1 MLPTSALWDG
11 SPRIL
16 SEDLQPPVEPL
27 ALLLRLGAVAD
38 AGAVVRRAARALL
51 DLPEGPCASWPSWL
65 AAHQRPAADRLT
77 AILER
82 YGGALLAD
90 AVGLGKSYVALAVA
104 LARSEPFTL
113 VVPGVLV
120 PQWRALLARHNAA
133 APIITHEWLSTRDY
147 RHLPPFTA
155 PYRLVVV
162 DEAHRFRNPQTRR
175 YHALAKLV
183 VGARVLLV
191 TATPVHNRLADL
203 FHLFRLFLRDHELAA
218 LGIASLRRAA
228 AGEVVP
234 ATLAAVAARLTVARS
249 RDRVRAGYGRGP
261 VALSFPQRAPGER
274 VRAGVAPEP
283 LLLACVAG
291 AERLGTGGPAA
302 PLLRITLLRRLAS
315 SLAAFRASLARHE
328 AFLDLALAA
337 AQQGRALDAHDFSRF
352 CAVGDAGDAQL
363 ALFAILLEPGA
374 GPARPDDLAMTRELR
389 AIARAQEDPKADAL
403 AALLGNRSGKTIV
416 FVEAAA
422 TVRHLLRCLRGRRVA
437 GVVGETGLFAGDAGG
452 RAEALRAFAPLA
464 QGAGPPPAAL
474 ETDVLIATDLLSEGL
489 NLQDAARVIHYDLPW
504 SPARLAQRVGRI
516 DRLGSPH
523 DRIETITF
531 LPHRAI
537 ERALAV
543 ERRLAAKVAA
553 QQAAGAAQVE
563 SPSGQVPGA
572 AGLDW
577 CDRLHSLAA
586 RGEPAAP
593 AGACAAVRGHEPALV
608 LVVRIGGLVEAL
620 VVVGEATVADPRR
633 ATQLLEAAASAK
645 PAPCDPSVFSAAIR
659 SAAGTVRE
667 RVAAVAAARWRAGDR
682 DRLARRLIP
691 WVLAAGRRA
700 ARRRDAPELVRLDG
714 LVSRLALGMTAGEEQ
729 LLEELLGRG
738 AALAIGDVL
747 AWHER
752 LPPPREPPEAPRVE
766 LVAALAIGPA
776 APGQRSGVAEQ

>member
-16 SEDLQPPVEPL
+16 SEDLQAPVEPL
-27 ALLLRLGAVAD
+27 ALLLRPGAVAD

-65 AAHQRPAADRLT
+65 AAHQRPAAERLA
-77 AILER
+77 AILDR

-104 LARSEPFTL
+104 LACGEPFSL
-113 VVPGVLV
+113 VVPAVLV
-120 PQWRALLARHNAA
+120 PQWRPLLAQHNAA
-133 APIITHEWLSTRDY
+133 APIITHESLSTGDY
-147 RHLPPFTA
+147 RHLPPMTT
-155 PYRLVVV
+155 PYRLLVV
-162 DEAHRFRNPQTRR
+162 DEAHRFRNPDTRR
-175 YHALAKLV
+175 YRALAKRV

-218 LGIASLRRAA
+218 LGVASLRRAT
-228 AGEVVP
+228 AGEVDP

-249 RDRVRAGYGRGP
+249 RDRVQAGYGRGP
-261 VALSFPQRAPGER
+261 LALSFPHRLPGER

-283 LLLACVAG
+283 VLLACVAG
-291 AERLGTGGPAA
+291 AERLGAGGPAA

-315 SLAAFRASLARHE
+315 SLVAFRASLARHE

-337 AQQGRALDAHDFSRF
+337 AREGRALDTRDFSRF
-352 CAVGDAGDAQL
+352 CAGGDPGDAQL
-363 ALFAILLEPGA
+363 ALFAILLEAGA
-374 GPARPDDLAMTRELR
+374 GSARPDDLAVTRELR
-389 AIARAQEDPKADAL
+389 AIARAREDPKANAL
-403 AALLGNRSGKTIV
+403 AALLCHHPGKTIV
-416 FVEAAA
+416 FVEAVA

-437 GVVGETGLFAGDAGG
+437 GVVGETGLFAGGPGG
-452 RAEALRAFAPLA
+452 RADALRAFAPLA
-464 QGAGPPPAAL
+464 QGAGPPPPAL

-531 LPHRAI
+531 LPHPVI
-537 ERALAV
+537 ERALAA

-563 SPSGQVPGA
+563 SPSGHVPGA

-586 RGEPAAP
+586 QREPPAP
-593 AGACAAVRGHEPALV
+593 AGACAAVKGQEPAVV
-608 LVVRIGGLVEAL
+608 LVVRIGALVEAL
-620 VVVGEATVADPRR
+620 VVVGEATLADPLR
-633 ATQLLEAAASAK
+633 ATHLLEAAASG
-645 PAPCDPSVFSAAIR
+645 PDAPLDQQAIETAIR
-659 SAAGTVRE
+659 RAAALVRT
-667 RVAAVAAARWRAGDR
+667 RLAGVAAARWRAGDR

-700 ARRRDAPELVRLDG
+700 ARRRDAPGLARLDG

-729 LLEELLGRG
+729 LLEELLRRR
-738 AALAIGDVL
+738 APVAIRDLLG
-747 AWHER
+747 WHEG
-752 LPPPREPPEAPRVE
+752 LAPVREPAESPRVE
-766 LVAALAIGPA
+766 LVAALAIGPGA
-776 APGQRSGVAEQ
+776 AGQRSGVAEQ

>member
-1 MLPTSALWDG
+1 MLPTSALWNG

-27 ALLLRLGAVAD
+27 ALLLRPGAVAD
-38 AGAVVRRAARALL
+38 AGPVVRRAARELL

-65 AAHQRPAADRLT
+65 AAHQRPAAERLAAMLDR
-77 AILER
+77 
-82 YGGALLAD
+82 YCGALLAD

-104 LARSEPFTL
+104 LARREPFAL
-113 VVPGVLV
+113 AVPAVLA
-120 PQWRALLARHNAA
+120 PQWRALLAQHNTAA
-133 APIITHEWLSTRDY
+133 RIITHESMSTRDY
-147 RHLPPFTA
+147 RPPLSPA
-155 PYRLVVV
+155 PYRLLVV
-162 DEAHRFRNPQTRR
+162 DEAHRFRNPDTRR
-175 YHALAKLV
+175 YRALAKLV

-218 LGIASLRRAA
+218 LGVASLRRAA
-228 AGEVVP
+228 AGDVDP

-261 VALSFPQRAPGER
+261 LALSFPQRAAGER

-291 AERLGTGGPAA
+291 VERLGAGGPAA

-315 SLAAFRASLARHE
+315 SLVAFRASLTRHE

-337 AQQGRALDAHDFSRF
+337 AQEGRTLDARDFSRF
-352 CAVGDAGDAQL
+352 CAVGDAGDTQL
-363 ALFAILLEPGA
+363 ALFAILLEA
-374 GPARPDDLAMTRELR
+374 GSGSAPPDDLAVTRDLR

-403 AALLGNRSGKTIV
+403 AALLGQRPGKTIV

-437 GVVGETGLFAGDAGG
+437 GVVGETALFAGGPGG

-523 DRIETITF
+523 GRIETVTF
-531 LPHRAI
+531 LPHPAI

-543 ERRLAAKVAA
+543 ERRMAAKVAA

-563 SPSGQVPGA
+563 SPSGQVSGA

-577 CDRLHSLAA
+577 CDRLQSLAA
-586 RGEPAAP
+586 HAEPPAA
-593 AGACAAVRGHEPALV
+593 AGACAAVGGHEPAVV
-608 LVVRIGGLVEAL
+608 LVIRIGALVEAL
-620 VVVGEATVADPRR
+620 VVVGEATVADPLR
-633 ATQLLEAAASAK
+633 ATHMLEAAASASD
-645 PAPCDPSVFSAAIR
+645 APLDRQAIEAAIR
-659 SAAGTVRE
+659 RAAPLVRT
-667 RVAAVAAARWRAGDR
+667 RLAAVATARWRAGDR

-700 ARRRDAPELVRLDG
+700 ARRRDVPELARLDG

-729 LLEELLGRG
+729 LLEELLGRR
-738 AALAIGDVL
+738 AALAIADVL

-752 LPPPREPPEAPRVE
+752 LPPPREPSEAPRVE

-776 APGQRSGVAEQ
+776 APCRPSGVAEQ